1 MMHAGYWPW
10 ILLALLG
17 AYHGVNPA
25 MGWLFAVALGLQKQS
40 SAAVWQA
47 LAPIAVGHLIAVGV
61 ALLVGA
67 ILGAILS
74 LIYLK
79 IGVVILLVA
88 FGTVRILGKGHL
100 RWGGMQVGFKD
111 LTIWSF
117 LMASA
122 HGAGLMLLP
131 VLLGMS
137 IPSDSHTSHLH
148 GAAFPDARLQILA
161 LLVHTGTYL
170 LVTGTAAWIVYTRL
184 GLSLLRTSWFNL
196 DRIWAIALLATAALT
211 LFVTR

>member
-1 MMHAGYWPW
+1 MTHTGYWPW

-25 MGWLFAVALGLQKQS
+25 MGWLFAVALGLQKQRS
-40 SAAVWQA
+40 TAVWQA

-61 ALLVGA
+61 ALLVAA
-67 ILGAILS
+67 ILGAILP
-74 LIYLK
+74 LIYVK

-122 HGAGLMLLP
+122 HGAGVMLLP

-137 IPSDSHTSHLH
+137 IPSDSHTSHFH
-148 GAAFPDARLQILA
+148 DAAFPDARLQILA

-196 DRIWAIALLATAALT
+196 DRVWAIALLATAALT
-211 LFVTR
+211 VFVTR